1 MAWLQSDSRLRNHH
15 KVEAS
20 AEDLG
25 ISKVQFI
32 GHLHLLWWWVIEYKE
47 KGVISPYGKVDES
60 EKELHIAKL
69 IAKGAEWTGEAT
81 DFYEVLVRYAWI
93 DVLDNGDVEIHD
105 WNELSGKY
113 SIKKEQ
119 TRERQRKYRA
129 RQKAKDEF
137 YNPKQ
142 MDMEAEVWD
151 GKTEI
156 AEVVSE
162 NTKTSEATLSQR
174 IFSSLTRT
182 IRGGWDDMP
191 QNERGRYN
199 QATSQLVEINADPEQ
214 IPIRYKHYVMKYGST
229 PTPQALVNNWG
240 DLARQPI
247 QLSKDE
253 LNKLNKSQ
261 REGASLD
268 DWANE

>member
-1 MAWLQSDSRLRNHH
+1 
-15 KVEAS
+15 
-20 AEDLG
+20 
-25 ISKVQFI
+25 
-32 GHLHLLWWWVIEYKE
+32 
-47 KGVISPYGKVDES
+47 
-60 EKELHIAKL
+60 
-69 IAKGAEWTGEAT
+69 
-81 DFYEVLVRYAWI
+81 
-93 DVLDNGDVEIHD
+93 
-105 WNELSGKY
+105 
-113 SIKKEQ
+113 
-119 TRERQRKYRA
+119 
-129 RQKAKDEF
+129 
-137 YNPKQ
+137 

-240 DLARQPI
+240 DLAKQPI

-253 LNKLNKSQ
+253 LSKLNKKA
-261 REGASLD
+261 REGGSLD
-268 DWANE
+268 AWANE